1 MESLSYYLE
10 PRGPAVSEDIGFPVD
25 LLARNKNHVKDWDN
39 KSLSDFYKNMPS
51 FDRETADNMKVSETN
66 FSNRMEKLLLGNPG
80 LGASTDKTT
89 DDSTNVIASTSM
101 VNFDPFLWEGCA
113 SKFSVTAAE
122 LGTQKESKFDPKLER
137 RTDSK
142 EADSLSSSKENLASS
157 LAEDSLPAKR
167 ARTNNLHSQFPVC
180 QVHGCN
186 KDLSSSK
193 DYYKRHRVCDVH
205 TKTAR
210 VIINGIEKRFCQQCS
225 RFHLLTEFDDGKRSC
240 RKRLAG
246 HNERRRKPQLGAH
259 LGSEFLEMTLLKR
272 TSFLSPET
280 FPAGFF
286 YQERF
291 EKDHHGRRFKL
302 ADLPIDN
309 SQSAAALMNGQS
321 GRTPIADPHIIQK
334 QQSPGTYI
342 DTAVAVE
349 LSVPQ
354 DSNSALSLLSTQS
367 QNTSSGAAGI
377 SMALPPINR
386 VKHHAY
392 ESTKQNSAKNLGIN
406 TAKGFASSG
415 YSTGMIDREGMA
427 RVYDGSMPF
436 SFRVQRE
443 GTFQVSDYR
452 HANCSAS
459 LEVGTLDL
467 LQLSTHLQRV
477 EQQRNFLQVEEENE
491 TFCYSSTL

>member
-10 PRGPAVSEDIGFPVD
+10 PRGPPISEDIGLPVD
-25 LLARNKNHVKDWDN
+25 LLARNKNHVKDWDH
-39 KSLSDFYKNMPS
+39 KALSDFYKNMPS
-51 FDRETADNMKVSETN
+51 FDRETVDNMEVLETD
-66 FSNRMEKLLLGNPG
+66 FSNRTEKLLFANPG
-80 LGASTDKTT
+80 LGSSTDKTN

-113 SKFSVTAAE
+113 SKISAAAAVPR
-122 LGTQKESKFDPKLER
+122 TQKESKFDPKLER
-137 RTDSK
+137 QTDSR
-142 EADSLSSSKENLASS
+142 EADSLSCSKENLVSS
-157 LAEDSLPAKR
+157 LVEDSLPAKR
-167 ARTNNLHSQFPVC
+167 ARTTNLHSQFPVC

-193 DYYKRHRVCDVH
+193 DYHKRHRVCDVH
-205 TKTAR
+205 TKTAK

-291 EKDHHGRRFKL
+291 EKDNHGRHFKYVE
-302 ADLPIDN
+302 LPIDN
-309 SQSAAALMNGQS
+309 SQSAVALMNGQS
-321 GRTPIADPHIIQK
+321 GRVPIADPHIIQK
-334 QQSPGTYI
+334 QQSPGTCI

-349 LSVPQ
+349 LSVIR
-354 DSNSALSLLSTQS
+354 DSSSALSLLSTQS

-377 SMALPPINR
+377 SMALPPVNGVR
-386 VKHHAY
+386 HHAY

-406 TAKGFASSG
+406 TAKGSASSG
-415 YSTGMIDREGMA
+415 YSCGTIDEEGMV
-427 RVYDGSMPF
+427 RVRDGSMPV

-452 HANCSAS
+452 HANCSPS

-467 LQLSTHLQRV
+467 LQLSTHLKRV

-491 TFCYSSTL
+491 TFCCSSNL